1 MKVNIYNDHKLM
13 GAFGV
18 ELYYKKIKKRRR
30 ILCTIPLVLL
40 LVTAI
45 IYGILGWAS
54 YIALL
59 YAAGER
65 SPSFIAAGVMRF
77 AAYAVCA
84 VMQSTNDRKLT
95 IGGAVIM
102 AVYTFIGEPF
112 AKWCLDLDGGIDF
125 ITIMLL
131 VLLLIA
137 THFHLKYTKEEE
149 FIRALPE
156 EYKNFKKEA
165 EIKIENAVK
174 DAEEKNVEKTDHVVY
189 DNTKTEQV
197 LSTLPKRS
205 YESYKFKQDG
215 MDEIDESFEG
225 DIKNS
230 GRIYRKRPR
239 MRDAGGKFVGDIV
252 KSSESAEYVTQ
263 DEISLDYA
271 GDISLSQ
278 NAVDRSFANDIEEVI
293 NTEDQAEN

>member
-1 MKVNIYNDHKLM
+1 MKVNIYNDYKLM
-13 GAFGV
+13 GALGV
-18 ELYYKKIKKRRR
+18 ELYYKRIKKRRR

-40 LVTAI
+40 LAEAI
-45 IYGILGWAS
+45 VYGILGWAS

-65 SPSFIAAGVMRF
+65 SPNFIAAGVMRF

-95 IGGAVIM
+95 ISGAVIM

-112 AKWCLDLDGGIDF
+112 AKWCLELDGGIDLT
-125 ITIMLL
+125 TIILFVFLL
-131 VLLLIA
+131 TA
-137 THFHLKYTKEEE
+137 TYFHLKYTKEEE

-156 EYKNFKKEA
+156 EYKDFKKEA
-165 EIKIENAVK
+165 EKKTETAVK
-174 DAEEKNVEKTDHVVY
+174 EAAEKNVEKTDHVVY
-189 DNTKTEQV
+189 DKTKTEQV

-205 YESYKFKQDG
+205 YESYKFKQDE

-230 GRIYRKRPR
+230 GRSFRKRPR
-239 MRDAGGKFVGDIV
+239 MRDAGNKFKGDIAR
-252 KSSESAEYVTQ
+252 SADVQEYVTQ

-293 NTEDQAEN
+293 DTEGRGEN